1 MKKIRSV
8 WALILLTALI
18 FTLSACAGSNSK
30 FNVIK
35 QLASHEL
42 SAAFRQGDVSGQV
55 VIAALAELQ
64 YDGTVDELALKWF
77 GDDVSLLKGDP
88 DALEEVN
95 DLWAEN
101 EGRSYI
107 VGYDAGRLPI
117 SGEDNMGM
125 PTGFDV
131 ELARAFCELLN
142 WKIKF
147 VAIDPADALV
157 ELNSGNVDCV
167 MGGHV
172 YDADETKID
181 QSPVYVK
188 NTVVVAALKGSGIR
202 SMNGMSGKTLTLGNT
217 GYYKS
222 IKENYPEL
230 GDKPKFINTIA
241 GGMNECFKALESG
254 TADAIVADLVSLD
267 YYK

>member
-1 MKKIRSV
+1 MNKIRLAAVLLSAV
-8 WALILLTALI
+8 LLIGL
-18 FTLSACAGSNSK
+18 FSACAGGNAK
-30 FNVIK
+30 FEVIK
-35 QLASHEL
+35 RLEKQEL
-42 SAAFRQGDVSGQV
+42 CAAFRKGDVSGQV

-64 YDGTVDELALKWF
+64 DAGTVDELALKWF
-77 GDDVSLLKGDP
+77 GDDVSLLEGDP

-107 VGYDAGRLPI
+107 VGYEKGRLPI

-125 PTGFDV
+125 PTGFDA
-131 ELARAFCELLN
+131 ELAQAFCELLD

-147 VAIDPADALV
+147 VAIDPADAVV

-167 MGGHV
+167 MGGYV
-172 YDADETKID
+172 YDADEAEID
-181 QSPVYVK
+181 QSPVYIE
-188 NTVVVAALKGSGIR
+188 NTVVLVTLKGSGIR

-241 GGMNECFKALESG
+241 GGMYECLKALEGG
-254 TADAIVADLVSLD
+254 TADAIVVDLVSLE